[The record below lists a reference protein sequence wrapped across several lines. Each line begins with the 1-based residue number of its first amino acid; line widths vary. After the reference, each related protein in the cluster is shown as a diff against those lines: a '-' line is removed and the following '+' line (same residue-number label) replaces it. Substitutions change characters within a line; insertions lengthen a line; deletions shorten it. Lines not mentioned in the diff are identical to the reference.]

1 MGHRFRSLFAV
12 LVLFACFPLF
22 AQNAF
27 ERLVRIRVDQAYFLG
42 KDDAPL
48 TLVEFADYQCP
59 YCRKFHIDTLPEL
72 RKNYIDTGKLR
83 FVAMDL
89 PLGRHQNATRA
100 AVSALCAGEQH
111 KFWEM
116 RDTLIVHADN
126 LAEDAIVGYAQKLEL
141 DTTEM
146 RSCVTSPR
154 YLPTIYRDIMQAEAV
169 GIYATPSFVLGK
181 TGKSEMVGFA
191 IEGAPPYA
199 QLDFILKQLLSA
211 NN

>member
-1 MGHRFRSLFAV
+1 MRRGFRNLFAV
-12 LVLFACFPLF
+12 AVLFACFPSR
-22 AQNAF
+22 AQYPPQ
-27 ERLVRIRVDQAYFLG
+27 RLVRIRVDQAYFLG

-59 YCRKFHIDTLPEL
+59 YCRKFHIDILPEL

-89 PLGRHQNATRA
+89 PLGRHENATRA

-116 RDTLIVHADN
+116 RDALIVHADN
-126 LAEDAIVGYAQKLEL
+126 LGEDAIVGYAQKLEL
-141 DTTEM
+141 DASQM

-154 YLPTIYRDIMQAEAV
+154 YLPTIYRDIMQAEAA

-181 TGKSEMVGFA
+181 TGKGEIVGFA
-191 IEGAPPYA
+191 IEGAPPYP
-199 QLDFILKQLLSA
+199 QLDLILKRLLA
-211 NN
+211 VYN

>member
-1 MGHRFRSLFAV
+1 VCLPCG
-12 LVLFACFPLF
+12 
-22 AQNAF
+22 AQNES
-27 ERLVRIRVDQAYFLG
+27 ERLVRIRVDEAYSLG

-89 PLGRHQNATRA
+89 PLDRHQNATRA
-100 AVSALCAGEQH
+100 AVSVLCAGEQH

-116 RDTLIVHADN
+116 RDTLILHASN

-141 DTTEM
+141 DTHQMKT
-146 RSCVTSPR
+146 CVASLR
-154 YLPTIYRDIMQAEAV
+154 YLPKIYRDIMQAEAA
-169 GIYATPSFVLGK
+169 GIYGTPSFVLGK
-181 TGKSEMVGFA
+181 TARSEIAGIA

-199 QLDFILKQLLSA
+199 ELDSVLKQLLSA
-211 NN
+211 ND

>member
-1 MGHRFRSLFAV
+1 MGRRCRNLFAAF
-12 LVLFACFPLF
+12 VLFVCPPRG
-22 AQNAF
+22 AQNPS
-27 ERLVRIRVDQAYFLG
+27 ERLVRIRVDEAYSLG

-59 YCRKFHIDTLPEL
+59 YCREFHIDTLPAL
-72 RKNYIDTGKLR
+72 RKNYIDTGELR

-89 PLGRHQNATRA
+89 PLDRHRDATRA

-116 RDTLIVHADN
+116 RDTLILHAGN

-141 DTTEM
+141 DTRQMKT
-146 RSCVTSPR
+146 CVTSRR
-154 YLPTIYRDIMQAEAV
+154 YLPKIYRDIMQAEAA
-169 GIYATPSFVLGK
+169 GIYGTPSFVLGK
-181 TGKSEMVGFA
+181 TARSAIAGIA

-199 QLDFILKQLLSA
+199 ELDSILKQLLSA